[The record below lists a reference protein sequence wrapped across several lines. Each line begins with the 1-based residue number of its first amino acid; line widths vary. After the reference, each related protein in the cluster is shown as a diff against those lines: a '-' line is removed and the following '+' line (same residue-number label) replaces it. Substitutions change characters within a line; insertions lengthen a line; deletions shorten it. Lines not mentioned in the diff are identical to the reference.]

1 MEVKK
6 VIEYLTLL
14 KNFAFPVVCWKQ
26 TLLQKSH
33 WITQIS
39 IKPNI
44 KIKFSNRMMYIL
56 YLIYSFM
63 ASNYLTISYYLP
75 FFPFC
80 IFFLSFIDP
89 CYLTPIYSYL
99 FLLFMHFFSMAA
111 TFSTS
116 QILSSFVF
124 FFLVWGCSETC
135 QCINSH
141 LKSPASPCPVLKSNG
156 LMRKKCMTLAF
167 YLFLGSPW
175 ILNHVMHLA
184 VLALLKDSWTVIIVV
199 WCFQANTHIAHSTVF
214 TVVS

>member
-1 MEVKK
+1 
-6 VIEYLTLL
+6 
-14 KNFAFPVVCWKQ
+14 
-26 TLLQKSH
+26 
-33 WITQIS
+33 
-39 IKPNI
+39 
-44 KIKFSNRMMYIL
+44 MYIL

-124 FFLVWGCSETC
+124 FFWFEAAQKRVSVLTR
-135 QCINSH
+135 I
-141 LKSPASPCPVLKSNG
+141 LKAQPPHVQFLKAMG
-156 LMRKKCMTLAF
+156 
-167 YLFLGSPW
+167 
-175 ILNHVMHLA
+175 
-184 VLALLKDSWTVIIVV
+184 
-199 WCFQANTHIAHSTVF
+199 
-214 TVVS
+214 